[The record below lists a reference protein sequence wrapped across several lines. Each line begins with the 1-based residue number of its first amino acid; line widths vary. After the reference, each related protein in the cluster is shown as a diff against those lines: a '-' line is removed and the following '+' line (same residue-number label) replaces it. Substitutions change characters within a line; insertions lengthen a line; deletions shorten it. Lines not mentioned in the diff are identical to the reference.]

1 MGDMLVRFWGV
12 RGSLPV
18 PGPATLIYGGNTSC
32 IEVSCGARRVILDAG
47 SGLRAFGQSL
57 LGEHESV
64 DLDLLLTHCH
74 LDHLIGLPFFAP
86 AFQTQA
92 ALRLWA
98 GHLSPHEQLARVVAQ
113 LMVPPLLPITPDTF
127 RANIS
132 YHDFMAGDRFTV
144 EDEIDVSTA
153 ALRHPG
159 GATGYRLAYGGRA
172 ICYVTDNEHAPDGPD
187 PALVELARDA
197 DLLIYDAMY
206 TAEEYPHRMGWG
218 HSTWNEGVRL
228 ADAAGAARLAL
239 FHHAP
244 DRDDTAM
251 AAIESAAATAR
262 PGTFAARE
270 GMELAFPAFER
281 TYVATV

>member
-12 RGSLPV
+12 RGSLPA
-18 PGPATLIYGGNTSC
+18 PGPDTLVYGGNTAC
-32 IEVSCGARRVILDAG
+32 IEVRCGRKRVVLDAG

-57 LGEHESV
+57 LGGSESM

-86 AFQTQA
+86 AFHA
-92 ALRLWA
+92 GAELRLWA

-113 LMVPPLLPITPDTF
+113 LMIPPLLPITPDTF
-127 RANIS
+127 RAKIS

-172 ICYVTDNEHAPDGPD
+172 ICYVTDNEHPPDGPD
-187 PALVELARDA
+187 PTLVELARDA

-206 TAEEYPHRMGWG
+206 TAEEYPHRTGWG

-244 DRDDTAM
+244 DRDDAAM
-251 AAIESAAATAR
+251 AAIESEAAAVR

-270 GMELAFPAFER
+270 GMELTFPS
-281 TYVATV
+281 VAHAIR